1 MNRNASQQQPQQG
14 IVSIFSMTAF
24 LRVLLGTGLIYDA
37 QHSNSVFQ
45 VQRAIQSG
53 ITATNIRCTDGAM
66 PMLQSAPFLN
76 SELLLPKYPS
86 PEPSPT
92 YKWFAVQLRWIC
104 AALCYLVVAE
114 SMLAERLSGWLKNTR
129 GQDVAD
135 MYTIRQTCNQCI
147 ETMVTILS
155 LVVYMGVDAYELY
168 TQQQLSVPNDD
179 YQWQLFLT
187 EVLLVMLFGIIGM
200 TNTIVQYRIC
210 VRLQNGII
218 STDDVSGSIL

>member
-1 MNRNASQQQPQQG
+1 MHKNASQQQPHQG
-14 IVSIFSMTAF
+14 LASIFSMTAF

-45 VQRAIQSG
+45 VQHAIQSG
-53 ITATNIRCTDGAM
+53 ITATNLRCTDGAL
-66 PMLQSAPFLN
+66 PMLQRAPFLN
-76 SELLLPKYPS
+76 SELFLPKYPP

-92 YKWFAVQLRWIC
+92 YEWFAVQLRWIC
-104 AALCYLVVAE
+104 AALCYLVVAQ
-114 SMLAERLSGWLKNTR
+114 SMLSERLTGWLKDTR

-135 MYTIRQTCNQCI
+135 MYTRRQTCNQCI

-168 TQQQLSVPNDD
+168 TQQRLTEPNDD
-179 YQWQLFLT
+179 SQWQLFMT

-200 TNTIVQYRIC
+200 TNMIVQYRMC
-210 VRLQNGII
+210 DRLPNGII
-218 STDDVSGSIL
+218 GTGSIL